1 MPFFLTLTT
10 NKTLPMKLEL
20 VQQAYRDGDASYN
33 LKRTLDAI
41 ETCASNIDIVI
52 FPEALLN

>member
-1 MPFFLTLTT
+1 
-10 NKTLPMKLEL
+10 MKLEL